1 MSETTGHVLRP
12 EEGDARW
19 FMGSLFDWKAV
30 GTQTNGALAAVETTI
45 QKGADPP
52 VHVHTREDEVF
63 YVLEGEMV
71 FKVGDQV
78 KEAPPGSFVFA
89 PRGVPH
95 GFAIRTDRARMLI
108 LIAPAGQEDV
118 FYEFSEPAAARE
130 LPPSSMAMPDLE
142 AVEARDREYG
152 VTYLGPPISA
162 EPVPA
167 PGAS

>member
-1 MSETTGHVLRP
+1 
-12 EEGDARW
+12 
-19 FMGSLFDWKAV
+19 
-30 GTQTNGALAAVETTI
+30 
-45 QKGADPP
+45 
-52 VHVHTREDEVF
+52 
-63 YVLEGEMV
+63 
-71 FKVGDQV
+71 
-78 KEAPPGSFVFA
+78 
-89 PRGVPH
+89 
-95 GFAIRTDRARMLI
+95 MLI

-167 PGAS
+167 PQLPERPARRSAAAPRGGGDPSEAVTRGRRAAGLRRGCGSR